1 MARITE
7 RQRQTPD
14 MWPGFVDALA
24 ALLVVIIFLVMV
36 FTVAQFFLSDVL
48 VGREKAVDDLRRE
61 VTAVSELLSLERTK
75 ASRAREEMEQRIADL
90 GQDVAE
96 RDETIARLVAGSKEL
111 FALLSLETE
120 RYREAARDVETTER
134 TLRQTRAEL
143 AEEQEVGAEALRQI
157 EILNLLLAGIRSDLA
172 ERDETVSQLSARS
185 EELTAALD
193 AERQAV
199 AAARKD
205 IGTLTARLEALRG
218 DLADRAETI
227 SRLHARSQE
236 LDALLAAERERSATA
251 ESELETRARRLAEMR
266 GELEQARTEIGTLSA
281 RTEALRR
288 DLATRDETV
297 SRLGA
302 RSEELAAALDAA
314 RQALERTRTQ
324 LAAERK
330 AGADA
335 RTEVRELAALVEA
348 LRQDL
353 AKGTA
358 ALSRSQARSGE
369 LTALVEALRQ
379 DLAKDAEALSRS
391 RSRSKELAALVEALR
406 RDLARGAEALS
417 RSRARSR
424 ELDALLAAE
433 RERSATAESEL
444 ETRARMIATARGELA
459 EARKT
464 GADAQKEI
472 EELTALEKA
481 LRRTA
486 AENRQVI
493 SLLGIRSQELADLL
507 ATETERAEKAEDEA
521 RSSGRSLEQER
532 ARLAEE
538 REVSAAARK
547 RAETIAGQVAALR
560 RELVRVNAALEASE
574 TEGEA
579 RLAEI
584 AGLEKRLSGA
594 LVSKV
599 TELAR
604 YRSEF
609 FGKLREALG
618 KRKGIRVV
626 GDRFVLQSEILFDSG
641 STDFSRNALAQ
652 IDGLART
659 LKDVS
664 ARIPEGVDWVL
675 RVDGHTDRVP
685 IKTPAFPSNW
695 ELSTGRAIALVR
707 ELIDRGIPADRL
719 FAAGFGSNHPIDPRD
734 TPGAYSINR
743 RIELKLTQ
751 R

>member
-61 VTAVSELLSLERTK
+61 VATVSELLSLERTK
-75 ASRAREEMEQRIADL
+75 ASRAREEMEQQIADL

-96 RDETIARLVAGSKEL
+96 RDETIARLAAGSKEL

-120 RYREAARDVETTER
+120 RYREAAKDVEATER

-143 AEEQEVGAEALRQI
+143 AEEQEIGAEALRQI

-172 ERDETVSQLSARS
+172 ERDETVSRLSAKS

-205 IGTLTARLEALRG
+205 IGTLTARLEALRD

-236 LDALLAAERERSATA
+236 LDALLAAERKRSAAA
-251 ESELETRARRLAEMR
+251 ERELEARARRIAEMR
-266 GELEQARTEIGTLSA
+266 GELEEARAEIGSLSA

-297 SRLGA
+297 SQLGA
-302 RSEELAAALDAA
+302 KSETLAAALDAA
-314 RQALERTRTQ
+314 RRALERTRAE

-335 RTEVRELAALVEA
+335 RSEV
-348 LRQDL
+348 
-353 AKGTA
+353 
-358 ALSRSQARSGE
+358 SE
-369 LTALVEALRQ
+369 LT
-379 DLAKDAEALSRS
+379 
-391 RSRSKELAALVEALR
+391 ALVEALR
-406 RDLARGAEALS
+406 RDLARNVEALS

-433 RERSATAESEL
+433 RELSATAESEL

-464 GADAQKEI
+464 GADARREI

-507 ATETERAEKAEDEA
+507 ATETERAEKAEGEA

-560 RELVRVNAALEASE
+560 RELAKVNAALEASE
-574 TEGEA
+574 TRGEA

-584 AGLEKRLSGA
+584 TDLEKRLSGA
-594 LVSKV
+594 LVSRV

-641 STDFSRNALAQ
+641 STDFGRNALAQ
-652 IDGLART
+652 IDRLART

-685 IKTPAFPSNW
+685 IQTPAFPSNW

-707 ELIDRGIPADRL
+707 KLIDRGIPADRL
-719 FAAGFGSNHPIDPRD
+719 FAAGFGSNHPIDSRD